1 MGRKARRIGVVFDT
15 YMDNCIKDKVG
26 IKRSRCQLFPQQ
38 IVPNAVIKQWNL
50 QLSSNENKNKLIE
63 FIVKQWPKECAMV
76 GNKVLYANIASKAY
90 KITIYGYSREK
101 ALDSDQ

>member
-1 MGRKARRIGVVFDT
+1 M
-15 YMDNCIKDKVG
+15 
-26 IKRSRCQLFPQQ
+26 
-38 IVPNAVIKQWNL
+38 
-50 QLSSNENKNKLIE
+50 IE

-101 ALDSDQ
+101 TLDSDQQEADTRLLLHAKHSDEAAHNILISAPVFNGISHYFV